1 MGSPFRQV
9 TPPSSNDE
17 SPSHVSPAFPLH
29 GITSNPRTT
38 KAHQHFFHQTPAQS
52 TSSPSLFMN
61 PSATSLPARLGHDV
75 VSPASP
81 PDTSSGDDSSSHM
94 DGLHG
99 EQQPSAVLFDVDNND
114 MLDYEFPLNANTSMP
129 PVSDE
134 SSPEGLLLA
143 SNNLR
148 YLPQPTFSTNP
159 QPSTKFAS
167 ADGSPEPTA
176 SSPFMTFEHPMSSP
190 QTRFESAIM
199 ISDNTGPDGD
209 SPGLG
214 SQMHGLRVNSRLPSP
229 EQKTVCPEDVMMD
242 RDIFVPST
250 TSEQQPAPPNGTA
263 SFEPVEQHSQPR
275 QPVASNHAT

>member
-1 MGSPFRQV
+1 
-9 TPPSSNDE
+9 
-17 SPSHVSPAFPLH
+17 
-29 GITSNPRTT
+29 
-38 KAHQHFFHQTPAQS
+38 
-52 TSSPSLFMN
+52 MN
-61 PSATSLPARLGHDV
+61 PSASALPGRLEHDV

-81 PDTSSGDDSSSHM
+81 PDTSSGDDSSSPM
-94 DGLHG
+94 DGLQDG
-99 EQQPSAVLFDVDNND
+99 QQPSAALLDVDTAD
-114 MLDYEFPLNANTSMP
+114 ILDYEYQLNPNTSIP
-129 PVSDE
+129 PFSEE

-143 SNNLR
+143 SNNSLR
-148 YLPQPTFSTNP
+148 YLHPTFSTTP
-159 QPSTKFAS
+159 QPSTKFTS
-167 ADGSPEPTA
+167 AEASPEPMGFSPLMTFDPRIA
-176 SSPFMTFEHPMSSP
+176 SSE
-190 QTRFESAIM
+190 TRFDMMAE
-199 ISDNTGPDGD
+199 NTGPDGD